1 MTQTPTFHKNNFQF
15 LCDRLAA
22 KDADLKSILT
32 QYGYPPLWSRKLGFE
47 TMVHIILEQQV
58 SLASA
63 KAALNKLKEK
73 IGQVTPK
80 KLLALSDAELK
91 SCYFSRQKIIYTR
104 CLAAAITE
112 KRLSLRVLA
121 DKTEEEIRESL
132 ISIKGIGHW
141 TVDVFLMMVLHRT
154 DLFPTGD
161 IALMNSIKHCKQ
173 LPTHTSKEEI
183 LSIAE
188 NWRPYRSVATFMLWH
203 AYIKRKNIRF

>member
-1 MTQTPTFHKNNFQF
+1 MKQPLTFHKKNFRF
-15 LCDRLAA
+15 LCDQLAA
-22 KDADLKSILT
+22 KDADLKAILT
-32 QYGYPPLWSRKLGFE
+32 QYGYPPLWSRKLHFE
-47 TMVHIILEQQV
+47 TLVHIILEQQV

-63 KAALNKLKEK
+63 KAALFKLKEK
-73 IGQVTPK
+73 IGSVTPK

-104 CLAAAITE
+104 CLAEAITK
-112 KRLSLRVLA
+112 KRLSLRDLA
-121 DKTEEEIRESL
+121 DKNEEEIRESL
-132 ISIKGIGHW
+132 TYIKGIGHW

-161 IALMNSIKHCKQ
+161 IAFINSTKYCKL
-173 LPTHTSKEEI
+173 LPAHTTKEDI

-188 NWRPYRSVATFMLWH
+188 NWRPYRSVAAFMLWY